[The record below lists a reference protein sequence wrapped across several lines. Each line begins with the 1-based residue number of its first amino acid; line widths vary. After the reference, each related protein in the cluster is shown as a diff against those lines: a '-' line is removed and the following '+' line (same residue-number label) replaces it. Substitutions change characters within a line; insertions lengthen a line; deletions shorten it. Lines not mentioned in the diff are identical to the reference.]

1 MKKEIFNQYY
11 AIVCERYNINPD
23 ELFGSG
29 RKANVAEAR
38 HMLYFLCQRRNMR
51 ITFIQQCLDERGVKV
66 AHPNVIHGTRTI
78 QKLVDTDKDY
88 ARMVD
93 AITDSVTIS

>member
-11 AIVCERYNINPD
+11 IIVCERYGIVPE
-23 ELFGSG
+23 ELFAKG

-51 ITFIQQCLDERGVKV
+51 IKFIQDCLAERGVKV
-66 AHPNVIHGTRTI
+66 AHPNIIHGTRTI

-88 ARMVD
+88 AHMVD
-93 AITDSVTIS
+93 TIADSVSIC